1 MKVFLNGE
9 ILPASKATI
18 PVDDRAILYGDS
30 IFETIRAYNGKP
42 FRLSRHI
49 ERLERACKFFNLKCP
64 FNRVEIER
72 AVELII
78 SANNLDE
85 EGVDAYI
92 RITLTG
98 GKAGRTLDLRRE
110 QIPNFYIIAREYLPP
125 PQRFYRKG
133 ISVIVSSI
141 RKNPYS
147 PIPFMKTGNYL
158 ESLLAR
164 QEALE
169 KGADDAVFLTT
180 DGFLSEAT
188 TSNIFLVH
196 GNRISTPAMR
206 CALLPGIT
214 REVVCEVTQGLGFE
228 TDFVISGLSHL
239 FSADEVFLTNS
250 LVEIVPVTKF
260 EGEAIGKGIPGPITR
275 MLHEAYRDLVSREL
289 KVRS

>member
-9 ILPASKATI
+9 ILPASRAVI
-18 PVDDRAILYGDS
+18 PVDDRAVLYGDS
-30 IFETIRAYNGKP
+30 IFETIRAYSGKP

-64 FNRVEIER
+64 FNRAEIEK
-72 AVELII
+72 AVELVI

-85 EGVDAYI
+85 KGVDAYI

-98 GKAGRTLDLRRE
+98 GKAGMSRDLRRE
-110 QIPNFYIIAREYLPP
+110 EIPNFFIIAREYAPP

-133 ISVIVSSI
+133 ISLVVSSI

-147 PIPFMKTGNYL
+147 PLPFMKTGNYL

-164 QEALE
+164 QEAFE

-180 DGFLSEAT
+180 DGFISEAT
-188 TSNIFLVH
+188 TSNIFFVH
-196 GNRISTPAMR
+196 GNRISTPASR

-214 REVVCEVTQGLGFE
+214 RDVVCEVAHALALE

-239 FSADEVFLTNS
+239 FSSDEVFLTNS

-260 EGEAIGKGIPGPITR
+260 EGEIIGKGIPGPITR
-275 MLHEAYRDLVSREL
+275 TLHEAYRDLVSREL
-289 KVRS
+289 RV